1 MANDI
6 SANPWKLD
14 TAGAGTIYA
23 FPIKIDNIVWA
34 NEAAADTLLIQDAN
48 GKTIVSATA
57 TSGLS
62 QNHFGKIG
70 WVRGLKLITLT
81 SGVVTIAIG
90 AGK

>member
-1 MANDI
+1 M

-14 TAGAGTIYA
+14 TAGASVIYA
-23 FPIKIDNIVWA
+23 FPVKIVNILWA
-34 NEAAADTLLIQDAN
+34 NEAANDTLLIQDSN
-48 GKTIVSATA
+48 GKTIISATA

-62 QNHFGKIG
+62 QNHFGSIG
-70 WVRGLKLITLT
+70 WVRGLILRTLT